1 MTRRAVLYAAAAAII
16 GVFSFDGSAS
26 AESYRVCIGQYEHK
40 CPTRKDAWFKCG
52 TSIQSAGNR
61 LCTIYT
67 PGGPRPRPWNYRV
80 LYDVG
85 GNRCGYLG
93 LVVTCFW

>member
-1 MTRRAVLYAAAAAII
+1 MTRGAVLFAAAAVI
-16 GVFSFDGSAS
+16 GMFSFDSSAS

-52 TSIQSAGNR
+52 THIQTAGQSV
-61 LCTIYT
+61 CTIYT
-67 PGGPRPRPWNYRV
+67 PSGPRYRSWNYRR
-80 LYDVG
+80 LYDVSG
-85 GNRCGYLG
+85 GRCGYLG

>member
-1 MTRRAVLYAAAAAII
+1 MIRRAVLYAVIAVI
-16 GVFSFDGSAS
+16 GMASLGSSAN
-26 AESYRVCIGQYEHK
+26 AESYRACIGQYEHK
-40 CPTRKDAWFKCG
+40 CPTRKDAWFPCR

-67 PGGPRPRPWNYRV
+67 PRGPRMRPWNYRV
-80 LYDVG
+80 LYDVS
-85 GNRCGYLG
+85 GNKCGYLG